1 MSAQVTITELP
12 QALPLTGTESVPI
25 VQNGVT
31 VQTTTGSISG
41 AGALNYPFLTV
52 GSVSGLTQARYLTT
66 SSGLT
71 LTDGGSG
78 SSLRINLVGAA
89 QSLDTSGTGIQVK
102 TGADTVTN
110 RSIATGSGLSVANAD
125 GVGGN
130 PTISLGT
137 LLAQFSSLTGN
148 GILAMQSGNVAK
160 INILGT
166 TSQTSITNG
175 DGSGDVIVGLTN
187 TSVTAG
193 SYTNAN
199 LTVDAQ
205 GRITAASNG
214 TAGVGTVTSIT
225 AGTGLTGGTITSSG
239 TIAIDTSVVTTLTG
253 VQTLTNKTISGAS
266 NTLSNIGNSSLTNSS
281 VTINGSSV
289 SLGGSATVTA
299 TATNALTISTGL
311 SGTSYNGSSPVTIAL
326 ANTAV
331 TPGSYTNASL
341 TVDAQGRITAASNG
355 TAGTGTVTSITAGTG
370 LSGGTITT
378 SGTIALANTAVTAG
392 SYTYASITVNAQGQL
407 TSASNGTAPVTS
419 VTGTAPVVSS
429 GGTTPA
435 ISMAAANTTTNG
447 YLTSTDW
454 NTFNG
459 KQPAGSYL
467 TSVSVA
473 SANGFAG
480 TSSGGTT
487 PALTLSTSIT
497 GLLYGNGTALAA
509 ATISSPLTY
518 SAGTLAITQSTATT
532 NGYLS
537 SADWTTFNGKQPA
550 GAYLTAVTSDAP
562 LTGSG
567 TAASHLS
574 IPAATTSVS
583 GYLTST
589 DWNTF
594 NGKQPAGT
602 YVTSVSGT
610 TNQISSTGG
619 TTPVLDLA
627 TTAVTAGSYTYASI
641 TVDAYGRLTAASNGT
656 TPGTVSSVA
665 QSFTG
670 GLISVS
676 GSPITSSGT
685 LALTVAGTSGGI
697 PYFSSATTWATS
709 AALASNALMIGGGA
723 GVAPST
729 TTTGTGVL
737 TALGVNTGTA
747 GAFVVNG
754 GALGTPSTGTLTN
767 ATGLPISSG
776 VSGLGSNVATAL
788 AVATNTTGGFTTI
801 DGTATLTNKRVTPR
815 VSTTTSSATP
825 TINTD
830 TVDQYGL
837 TAQTVDITSF
847 STNLSGTPTNG
858 QKLWIYI
865 VGTAARGITW
875 GASFESSTVTLPTT
889 TVSTNRLDVGFVWN
903 AASSVWRCV
912 ATA

>member
-52 GSVSGLTQARYLTT
+52 GSAAGLTQGRYLSTG
-66 SSGLT
+66 SGLT
-71 LTDGGSG
+71 LTDNGAG

-89 QSLDTSGTGIQVK
+89 QSLDTSATGIQVK
-102 TGADTVTN
+102 TGADTLTS
-110 RSIATGSGLSVANAD
+110 RSIAVGSGLSVANAD
-125 GVGGN
+125 GTGGN

-137 LLAQFSSLTGN
+137 LLAQFSSLTGT
-148 GILAMQSGNVAK
+148 GILAMQTGNVAK

-175 DGSGDVIVGLTN
+175 DGSGDVVVGLTS
-187 TSVTAG
+187 TGVTAG
-193 SYTNAN
+193 SYTNAS

-214 TAGVGTVTSIT
+214 TAGTGTVTSIT

-239 TIAIDTSVVTTLTG
+239 TIAIDTSVVATLTG

-281 VTINGSSV
+281 VTINGSTV

-299 TATNALTISTGL
+299 TASNALTIGTGL
-311 SGTSYNGSSPVTIAL
+311 SGTSYNGSAPITIAL
-326 ANTAV
+326 ANTTV

-378 SGTIALANTAVTAG
+378 SGTIALANTTVTAG

-419 VTGTAPVVSS
+419 V
-429 GGTTPA
+429 
-435 ISMAAANTTTNG
+435 
-447 YLTSTDW
+447 
-454 NTFNG
+454 
-459 KQPAGSYL
+459 
-467 TSVSVA
+467 
-473 SANGFAG
+473 
-480 TSSGGTT
+480 
-487 PALTLSTSIT
+487 
-497 GLLYGNGTALAA
+497 
-509 ATISSPLTY
+509 
-518 SAGTLAITQSTATT
+518 
-532 NGYLS
+532 
-537 SADWTTFNGKQPA
+537 
-550 GAYLTAVTSDAP
+550 
-562 LTGSG
+562 
-567 TAASHLS
+567 
-574 IPAATTSVS
+574 
-583 GYLTST
+583 
-589 DWNTF
+589 
-594 NGKQPAGT
+594 
-602 YVTSVSGT
+602 SGT
-610 TNQISSTGG
+610 TGTITSTGG
-619 TTPVLDLA
+619 TTPVLNLA
-627 TTAVTAGSYTYASI
+627 TTAVTAASYTNASI
-641 TVDAYGRLTAASNGT
+641 TVDAYGRLTAASSGT
-656 TPGTVSSVA
+656 APVTSISFGSTGLTPSTATSGAVTVAGTLAVGSGGTGQTSYTDGQLLIGNSTGNTLTKSTLTQGTGITITNAGGSITIAATNTNVGTVTSVG
-665 QSFTG
+665 QTFTG
-670 GLISVS
+670 GLISVAN
-676 GSPITSSGT
+676 SPITSSGT

-697 PYFSSATTWATS
+697 PYFSGSTTWASS
-709 AALASNALMIGGGA
+709 AALAANALMIGGGA

-737 TALGVNTGTA
+737 TALGINTGTA
-747 GAFVVNG
+747 GAFLVNG
-754 GALGTPSTGTLTN
+754 GALGTPSSGTLTN
-767 ATGLPISSG
+767 ATGLPLTSG
-776 VSGLGSNVATAL
+776 ITGTLPVGNGGTGATTLTGLVVGNGTSAMTTVTAPSGTVVG
-788 AVATNTTGGFTTI
+788 TTDTQ
-801 DGTATLTNKRVTPR
+801 TLTNKRVTPR
-815 VSTTTSSATP
+815 VSTTASSATP

-830 TVDQYGL
+830 NVDQYGL
-837 TAQTVDITSF
+837 TAQAVDITSF

-865 VGTAARGITW
+865 VGTAARAIVW
-875 GASFESSTVTLPTT
+875 GASFESSTVTLPST

-903 AASSVWRCV
+903 SASSVWRCV